1 MPRMASRREA
11 MSDRDERPVICQ
23 VLHTL
28 HVGGGEILARAFAL
42 ENEPDFRPVFALLD
56 DLGSLGQELRE
67 ADYSVEVIGRRPGFD
82 LGCVRRLRAYFRTNR
97 VSLIHAHQYGP
108 LFYSALAR
116 WPAARIPVLFTEHG
130 RDYPDFRRWKRVLAN
145 RFMLRSCDRFIA
157 VGECVRQSLIAHEGL
172 PPNRVEV
179 IYNGTDLAAYDPN
192 RNQRPAVRQ
201 ELGLAMDDLII
212 MQVARLNH
220 LKDHRT
226 AIRAMGLIHA
236 MVPRAKLIIVGE
248 GEERST
254 IDQLIGELGLGDCI
268 RMVGARRD
276 IPRLLQCADV
286 FLLSSISEGIPLTL
300 IEAMA
305 TGLPCVATRVGGNS
319 EVVEDG
325 QTGFLAEP
333 SDPKGLADKIAF
345 LSRDAASMV
354 RMGAAGRSRVER
366 YFSDRSMHCR
376 YNQVYRQM
384 LGRMRRNGRNQES
397 SVDESETH

>member
-97 VSLIHAHQYGP
+97 VSLIHAHQYGQ

-192 RNQRPAVRQ
+192 RNQRRAVRQ

-220 LKDHRT
+220 LK
-226 AIRAMGLIHA
+226 
-236 MVPRAKLIIVGE
+236 
-248 GEERST
+248 
-254 IDQLIGELGLGDCI
+254 
-268 RMVGARRD
+268 
-276 IPRLLQCADV
+276 
-286 FLLSSISEGIPLTL
+286 
-300 IEAMA
+300 
-305 TGLPCVATRVGGNS
+305 
-319 EVVEDG
+319 
-325 QTGFLAEP
+325 
-333 SDPKGLADKIAF
+333 
-345 LSRDAASMV
+345 
-354 RMGAAGRSRVER
+354 
-366 YFSDRSMHCR
+366 
-376 YNQVYRQM
+376 
-384 LGRMRRNGRNQES
+384 
-397 SVDESETH
+397 